1 MSNNSPKKF
10 VVARKY
16 YDTSSFDTL
25 DEAIAAARTKTWES
39 GEETGV
45 YTLVAVASAAEM
57 VNTVKVTNVQ

>member
-16 YDTSSFDTL
+16 YDVSGFETL
-25 DEAIAAARTKTWES
+25 DEAVANARVKTWES
-39 GEETGV
+39 GEDTGV
-45 YTLVAVASAAEM
+45 YVLVAVASAEDL